1 MESAMNTTFKFSLD
15 QKIKTP
21 FGEVG
26 MVKMCAVDET
36 GINYY
41 VKTAG
46 GGNWFKEAELTT

>member
-1 MESAMNTTFKFSLD
+1 MNATFKFGLD
-15 QKIKTP
+15 QKVATP

-26 MVKMCAVDET
+26 IVKMCAVDET